1 MTENRTKSPYGNL
14 MTDLLFKKAFNPDD
28 DYTKVNLINL
38 LNDIL
43 APQLKRPIRDLRS
56 RDKEVNRTG
65 SGASRTSAFDLHCK
79 DDDGRLF
86 IVEVQIKPFAHFLK
100 RVVFYACQDIAKQG
114 TPGDKWAY
122 DFSPVFI
129 VTISWAALVDDDRFI
144 HHLSFCDIETK
155 ARAGDYL
162 NISLVELSKF
172 PGLGEKPNALRKW
185 LYLFRN
191 LDKITELPPEI
202 QEDKFTRLLPI
213 AEVAK
218 LGVNELEEYE
228 MERVNQ
234 KWDEYAAEIAFEE
247 LAKEAAEKGMEK
259 GMEKGLEKGIQKG
272 ALDKA
277 KEMAKAMLKKGMS
290 VNEVADISKLSE
302 DVIREL

>member
-1 MTENRTKSPYGNL
+1 

-162 NISLVELSKF
+162 NISLVELSIF

-234 KWDEYAAEIAFEE
+234 KWDEYAAEIASRQESTKSESSTAEE
-247 LAKEAAEKGMEK
+247 VVDQMDEMTAEKKPMGSPPAKIDSSE
-259 GMEKGLEKGIQKG
+259 GEDG
-272 ALDKA
+272 ATIA
-277 KEMAKAMLKKGMS
+277 SRPASTEEA
-290 VNEVADISKLSE
+290 
-302 DVIREL
+302 